1 MKYDYKAYENV
12 MRALNGF
19 NFNDFGA
26 GDACVDDLISHFDDS
41 VVKIKDWAW
50 GATKLVII
58 PQKGDFVIK
67 IPFEG
72 QEVELWPIDEET
84 GEENYDAEPE
94 WSIDRFMYAQN
105 DTHWDYCLTEVER
118 YSLAREFGF
127 EKYFLETFCIGYING
142 HPIYV
147 QEKADEIG
155 SSSNSHKTKTSRE
168 EVRELMSESGTY
180 VDIPWDWLAVVMDYM
195 DNAEVELV
203 DFLRFLYDNDIDNDL
218 HGGNI
223 GFKYG
228 RPVIVDY
235 AGFYD

>member
-1 MKYDYKAYENV
+1 MRYDYKAYENV

-19 NFNDFGA
+19 NFDNFGA

-41 VVKIKDWAW
+41 IIKIKDWAW

-94 WSIDRFMYAQN
+94 WGIDRFMYAQN

-127 EKYFLETFCIGYING
+127 ERFFLETFCIGYVKG

-147 QEKADEIG
+147 QEKIEEIG
-155 SSSNSHKTKTSRE
+155 PVSDSRKSKTSSKE
-168 EVRELMSESGTY
+168 AKEKAHECGYYPDVHF
-180 VDIPWDWLAVVMDYM
+180 DWLAAVVDIL
-195 DNAEVELV
+195 DEDQALA
-203 DFLRFLYDNDIDNDL
+203 DFLQFLDENDIDNDL
-218 HGGNI
+218 HSGNI
-223 GFKYG
+223 GYKNGF
-228 RPVIVDY
+228 PVLMDY